1 MISQVHVD
9 IGSYAVHVSLDTD
22 VLVWKIE
29 GSRVALGR
37 KTGGREKGTPNKRT
51 HEVQEMLAEL
61 DCDPIQ
67 GMARIAMDEANSPE
81 LRGRMLAELA
91 QYAYP
96 KRKAVEII
104 EQPEPEVSGVV
115 LTLAEVLT
123 PQELQEL
130 KARMLAAE
138 AKKTQDDADAQAL
151 VATSEPIRAE
161 RFSSFH

>member
-1 MISQVHVD
+1 
-9 IGSYAVHVSLDTD
+9 
-22 VLVWKIE
+22 
-29 GSRVALGR
+29 
-37 KTGGREKGTPNKRT
+37 
-51 HEVQEMLAEL
+51 
-61 DCDPIQ
+61 
-67 GMARIAMDEANSPE
+67 MDEANPPE

-104 EQPEPEVSGVV
+104 DHPEPEVSGVV